1 MKAFLAIKYY
11 DNMQNKETIE
21 NICSVLESAGIEAF
35 AFARNI
41 QNYGECLL
49 SPEQIMARACEE
61 IKSSDIFI
69 IEASE
74 VSIGIGIEAGIA
86 FSAGIPIYLIYR
98 KNSEV
103 SNSIK
108 GISQKQLAYEKYE
121 DISSLFPRTH
131 I

>member
-11 DNMQNKETIE
+11 DDMKNKDKIE
-21 NICSVLESAGIEAF
+21 KICKTLKKMGIETF

-41 QNYGECLL
+41 QNYKKCTLT
-49 SPEQIMARACEE
+49 PDQIMNLAFKN

-69 IEASE
+69 IDASE
-74 VSIGIGIEAGIA
+74 VSIGIGIEAGYA
-86 FSAGIPIYLIYR
+86 YTHNIPIYVIAD

-108 GISQKQLAYEKYE
+108 GIAKKFFTYIEPC
-121 DISSLFPRTH
+121 DILNLNF
-131 I
+131 